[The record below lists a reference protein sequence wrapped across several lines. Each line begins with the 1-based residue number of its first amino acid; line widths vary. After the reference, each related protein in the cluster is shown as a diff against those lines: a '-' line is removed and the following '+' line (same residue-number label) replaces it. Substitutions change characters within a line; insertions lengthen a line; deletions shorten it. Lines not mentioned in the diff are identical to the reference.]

1 MGIKNLH
8 RLFNP
13 KSVAVIGGSQKPGSF
28 GAVVMR
34 NLIDGGFGG
43 DIYPVNPRHHEIMG
57 YKSFA
62 RVNTIPP
69 NTDLGIAVTRIDTL
83 PQIVEECAASGMAG
97 LIIVSAGGKET
108 GAKGKD
114 IEAAIQKAAAGSELR
129 IIGPNCMGLINTRN
143 LMNASVSRQ
152 MPMVGKTAFISQ
164 SGAICAS
171 ILDLASSGRIGFSH
185 VVSLGSMLDVNFGD
199 IIDYLGSDPF
209 VSSIVMYIE
218 CLTHFRSFMSAARA
232 VSRVKP
238 IVALK
243 AGRTSAGAIAAAS
256 HTGAVTGVD
265 AIYDAAFK
273 RAGIVRVRTFEELF
287 DCSGLLAKQPQPAGS
302 GLAIVTNAGGPG
314 VMAVDMLQ
322 DYGQQPAVL
331 SEETLRQLDEILP
344 AFWSRSNPVDMMGDA
359 TPERYV
365 KAVDICMN
373 APEVGGIL
381 ILFSPL
387 NADAATPVAE
397 ALCASLRDKH
407 KSVITSW
414 SGGDSVDA
422 ARRIFHHAGIPT
434 FDTPERAV
442 RAFMNLYRY
451 ARNIEVLQEIPP
463 KFHRRLD
470 FNRENAR
477 QQVQSQ
483 IQRAHYTLTEI
494 ASKSLL
500 ADYGIPVN
508 PTVLATSAEDAVI
521 QAEKIGY
528 PVVMKIAS
536 EDISHKSDFSGVRLD
551 IRNDLEVRRH
561 FQDMTLHI
569 ASLCPDIRISGVTLQ
584 PMLTRP
590 HHELLIGAHTDP
602 DFGPI
607 LVFGAGGALTETL
620 RDHAFALPPINR
632 HLAKICIAETRISKV
647 LQGFRN
653 LPAVSLEL
661 LEEILMRLSELVVD
675 IEHIESLD
683 INPLLM
689 GDTWASAVDARVLLK
704 PSPTP
709 SPLHLVI
716 SPYPN
721 QLENTVYREG
731 CGNLLIR
738 PVRPEDAPLLLT
750 LYEALSPRSVYM
762 RFFTPMRSFQHSML
776 VRFTQIDY
784 DREIALVAIQEND
797 GHETML
803 GVARIILDTTPDHG
817 EFAVLVSDTCQG
829 KGIGAELLGQCL
841 MIAKERGIH
850 TVMGVVLSENTQM
863 LALGKK
869 LGFKIAA
876 IPGASEYELTI
887 NIENLRS
894 ADILKA
900 CSRRQNEK

>member
-1 MGIKNLH
+1 MGVKNLH
-8 RLFNP
+8 RLFRP

-34 NLIDGGFGG
+34 NLIDGGFNG
-43 DIYPVNPRHHEIMG
+43 DLYPINPRHSDVMG
-57 YKSFA
+57 YKSFSG
-62 RVNTIPP
+62 VDKIPP
-69 NTDLGIAVTRIDTL
+69 GTDLGIAVTQIGKL
-83 PQIVEECAASGMAG
+83 PGIVEKCAASGMAG
-97 LIIVSAGGKET
+97 LIIISAGGKET
-108 GAKGKD
+108 GVKGRD
-114 IEAAIQKAAAGSELR
+114 IEDAIQKAAAGSELR
-129 IIGPNCMGLINTRN
+129 IIGPNCMGLINTRS
-143 LMNASVSRQ
+143 LLNASVSQQ
-152 MPMVGKTAFISQ
+152 MPIAGKTAFISQ

-171 ILDLASSGRIGFSH
+171 ILDLSIASRIGFSH

-199 IIDYLGSDPF
+199 IIDYLGSDPY

-243 AGRTSAGAIAAAS
+243 AGRTQAGAVAAAS

-265 AIYDAAFK
+265 VIYDAAFK

-302 GLAIVTNAGGPG
+302 GLAIITNAGGPG

-331 SEETLRQLDEILP
+331 SHETLRQLDEILP
-344 AFWSRSNPVDMMGDA
+344 PFWSRSNPVDILGDA

-373 APEVGGIL
+373 AAEVSGVL

-387 NADAATPVAE
+387 NADAATSIAE
-397 ALCASLRDKH
+397 ALCTALREKH

-422 ARRIFHHAGIPT
+422 ARRIFNHAGIPT

-451 ARNIEVLQEIPP
+451 ARNIELLQEIPP

-477 QQVQSQ
+477 KQVQSQ
-483 IQRAHYTLTEI
+483 IQTQQCTLSEM

-508 PTVLATSAEDAVI
+508 PTVLAISEDDAVI
-521 QAEKIGY
+521 KAEEIGY
-528 PVVMKIAS
+528 PLVMKIAS
-536 EDISHKSDFSGVRLD
+536 ADISHKSDPGGVHLD
-551 IRNDLEVRRH
+551 IRNSSEVRQH
-561 FQDMTLHI
+561 FQKMTTNIVSLH
-569 ASLCPDIRISGVTLQ
+569 PNVRISGVTLQ
-584 PMLTRP
+584 PMLTQP

-602 DFGPI
+602 DFGPVI
-607 LVFGAGGALTETL
+607 VFGTGGVLTEAL
-620 RDHAFALPPINR
+620 QDHAFTLPPINR
-632 HLAKICIAETRISKV
+632 HLARICIAETRISNV

-661 LEEILMRLSELVVD
+661 LEEILMRVSQLVVD

-689 GDTWASAVDARVLLK
+689 GDTWASAVDARILLK
-704 PSPTP
+704 ISQAP

-721 QLENTVYREG
+721 QLENMVRREG
-731 CGNLLIR
+731 CGELLIR
-738 PVRPEDAPLLLT
+738 PIRPEDAPLLQA

-784 DREIALVAIQEND
+784 DREIALVAIQESE

-803 GVARIILDTTPDHG
+803 GVSRIIMDVTPDQG
-817 EFAVLVSDTCQG
+817 EFAVLVSDACQG

-841 MIAKERGIH
+841 MIAKERGIQ
-850 TVMGVVLSENTQM
+850 TVMGIVLSENTQM

-869 LGFKIAA
+869 LGFKITTM
-876 IPGASEYELTI
+876 PGSSEYELTI
-887 NIENLRS
+887 NLKELRS
-894 ADILKA
+894 SDIMKA
-900 CSRRQNEK
+900 CSRK